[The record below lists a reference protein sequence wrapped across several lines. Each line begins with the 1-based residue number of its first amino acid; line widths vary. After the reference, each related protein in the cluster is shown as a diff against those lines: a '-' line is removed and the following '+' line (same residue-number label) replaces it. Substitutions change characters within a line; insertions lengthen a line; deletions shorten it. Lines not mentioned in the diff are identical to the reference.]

1 MVFGK
6 KKSSTVKAKSKARSV
21 EKKEEDVIEIKSE
34 STTEASEDLP
44 NALHLMSA
52 SEQASKKRLASK
64 TVTAETKKSLSSKIK
79 KSSIKPGHDD
89 IALAAWELWQKE
101 GCPEG
106 RHIEHW
112 LAAEEKL
119 IQ

>member
-6 KKSSTVKAKSKARSV
+6 KKSSTSKAKSKARNA

-34 STTEASEDLP
+34 STEEASDDLP

-52 SEQASKKRLASK
+52 SEQASKKRSASK
-64 TVTAETKKSLSSKIK
+64 ATTTETKKSLSSKVE
-79 KSSIKPGHDD
+79 KSSTKPGHDD
-89 IALAAWELWQKE
+89 IALAAWDIWQKE
-101 GCPEG
+101 GRPEG